1 MPARAPWFCLSLL
14 LLLAVSSC
22 RSRKAVTSPTPP
34 REKTALRDL
43 SIQKN
48 LRKEVNLWLGT
59 PYRYGGNTQKGVDC
73 SGFVNAVY
81 LSVYHIQL
89 PRSSKEIYARCKKI
103 SLRDLQEGDLVF
115 FDYEGKGVSHVGLYL
130 SDGQYVHA
138 STSKGV
144 VISALDNAFSKKKFV
159 GAGRIR

>member
-1 MPARAPWFCLSLL
+1 MLLRSLVYPLL
-14 LLLAVSSC
+14 LLLILGGASC
-22 RSRKAVTSPTPP
+22 RSRKAVSTAHRT
-34 REKTALRDL
+34 EKKELSDL
-43 SIQKN
+43 PVQKS
-48 LRKEVNLWLGT
+48 LRKEVELWLGT
-59 PYRYGGNTQKGVDC
+59 PYRYGGNTRKGVDC

-89 PRSSKEIYARCKKI
+89 PRTSKDIYARCKKI
-103 SLRDLQEGDLVF
+103 SRGDLKEGDLVF

-130 SDGQYVHA
+130 SNGQYVHA

-144 VISALDNAFSKKKFV
+144 VISELDNAFSKKKYV

>member
-1 MPARAPWFCLSLL
+1 MLQRSLLYPLL
-14 LLLAVSSC
+14 LLLILGGASC
-22 RSRKAVTSPTPP
+22 RSRKTVSTTH
-34 REKTALRDL
+34 RTEKKELGDL
-43 SIQKN
+43 PVQKS
-48 LRKEVNLWLGT
+48 LRKEVELWLGT
-59 PYRYGGNTQKGVDC
+59 PYRYGGNTRKGVDC

-89 PRSSKEIYARCKKI
+89 PRTSKDIYARCKKI
-103 SLRDLQEGDLVF
+103 SRGDLREGDLVF

-130 SDGQYVHA
+130 SNGQYVHA

-144 VISALDNAFSKKKFV
+144 VISDLDNAFSKKKYV